1 MKKQLKKNKKKNIII
16 NSRENL
22 PSLFDSEPERIIKFI
37 GEDGYEL
44 THPDDIDELLKR
56 MRIRRKEEWLNKKG
70 TKSKRKRKNL
80 PDAQFE
86 LGIWD
91 DLLVTIRDGSEW
103 VVFTKMYD
111 GKPAINEKF
120 TLSYRQLGFREQSVE
135 FLKICATANNSASFP
150 FGNRKVKSRVDNTF
164 RDLFRRDEEMSII
177 SHPNKKSYYYPLFK
191 INHLDKDGN
200 SIYGHTFG
208 NEFAQLNEIT

>member
-37 GEDGYEL
+37 DEDGYEL
-44 THPDDIDELLKR
+44 THPDDIDEFLKR

-120 TLSYRQLGFREQSVE
+120 TLSYRQLGFREPSVE
-135 FLKICATANNSASFP
+135 FLKICATSNNTASFP
-150 FGNRKVKSRVDNTF
+150 YGKRKIKSRVDNTF
-164 RDLFRRDEEMSII
+164 RDLFRKDEEMSIV
-177 SHPNKKSYYYPLFK
+177 SHPNKKAHYYPLFK

-200 SIYGHTFG
+200 SIYGHLFS
-208 NEFAQLNEIT
+208 NKFAILAIVK